1 MGPPKALLL
10 REGGSVASPGG
21 LRGSGSPSPTV
32 TPGAS
37 AFPFKKTEPLAAATA
52 AAAADRRAHAP
63 DGERAGANRE
73 RRGGRRAG
81 LL

>member
-10 REGGSVASPGG
+10 REGVCRLPWGSPG
-21 LRGSGSPSPTV
+21 SESPSPTV

-37 AFPFKKTEPLAAATA
+37 AFPFKKTEPLRA
-52 AAAADRRAHAP
+52 AAAAAAAGRRAHAL
-63 DGERAGANRE
+63 GGTRAGANRE
-73 RRGGRRAG
+73 PRGGRRAA

>member
-1 MGPPKALLL
+1 MDPPKALLL
-10 REGGSVASPGG
+10 QEGICLFP
-21 LRGSGSPSPTV
+21 RGSPQLGVPSPTV

-37 AFPFKKTEPLAAATA
+37 AFPFKKTEPLVAATA

-63 DGERAGANRE
+63 GGQRAGANPE
-73 RRGGRRAG
+73 RRGGRQAA